1 VDEHGWVA
9 HAAGIAAHSRIAVP
23 DGDLALSVPGLGLCV
38 ADPMADGWLVRPAG
52 RETRLAITVDLA
64 GTPSVQVTGGHQAW
78 RGPLTTRHA
87 EILLLVH
94 RAGRAGLTAAALS
107 RDLYGDAAHVVAVR
121 AEVSRLRRTL
131 GGVQES
137 SPYRIAGSVEL
148 TFSLGAPGWAE
159 CAFVVRSASP
169 GVRALAPRPHLS
181 EADLST
187 RAGRPDR

>member
-23 DGDLALSVPGLGLCV
+23 DGDRALSVPGLGLCV

-94 RAGRAGLTAAALS
+94 R
-107 RDLYGDAAHVVAVR
+107 RDVP
-121 AEVSRLRRTL
+121 VSR
-131 GGVQES
+131 
-137 SPYRIAGSVEL
+137 
-148 TFSLGAPGWAE
+148 
-159 CAFVVRSASP
+159 
-169 GVRALAPRPHLS
+169 RP
-181 EADLST
+181 
-187 RAGRPDR
+187 P